1 MKLVYAAL
9 SVGQGGNAVAATMHK
24 GEGNSGSGGS
34 INNKSSEKGFT
45 ARAELFKCAN
55 EKRKTK

>member
-9 SVGQGGNAVAATMHK
+9 SVRQGGNAVADAAAAAMHK
-24 GEGNSGSGGS
+24 GEGNSSS
-34 INNKSSEKGFT
+34 SSSEKGFT
-45 ARAELFKCAN
+45 ARDELSKCAN